1 MARNIVITGGKGGVG
16 KTSVVAGLGVAL
28 ARQGKRVCVIDADVG
43 LNNLDVTLGTDGRI
57 VYDVTDVVTNRCRAR
72 QALVEVSDC
81 AGLCVLPSVKGEGAQ
96 AITGQALREIA
107 RTLGATFDF
116 ILIDCPAGIDHGF
129 RRAVSAA
136 DEGIV
141 VTTPHLPAVRDAD
154 KVVALL
160 KAYEYASLGLVL
172 NRVRGDMVLGG
183 ECLSPEQLSELL
195 ACPVIGVIPEDDE
208 IALGASEGRALRQKT
223 DCALAFS
230 MLARVLTGEENNVF
244 DVRKKYKGL
253 FGSVKRRL
261 RRIV

>member
-28 ARQGKRVCVIDADVG
+28 CRLGKRVCVLDADVG
-43 LNNLDVTLGTDGRI
+43 LNNLDVTLGTEGRI
-57 VYDVTDVVTNRCRAR
+57 VYDVTDVVTNRCRPR

-81 AGLCVLPSVKGEGAQ
+81 AGLFVLPSVKGDRE

-107 RTLGATFDF
+107 RNLSATFDF
-116 ILIDCPAGIDHGF
+116 ILIDCPAGIDNGF

-154 KVVALL
+154 KVVSLL
-160 KAYEYASLGLVL
+160 KAYEYASTGLVL
-172 NRVRGDMVLGG
+172 NRVRGDLVLGG
-183 ECLSPEQLSELL
+183 DSLSPEQLEELL
-195 ACPVIGVIPEDDE
+195 ACRVLGVIPEDDE
-208 IALGASEGRALRQKT
+208 IALGASDGRPLREGTDGARAF
-223 DCALAFS
+223 A
-230 MLARVLTGEENNVF
+230 MLARVVTGEDTAVF

-253 FGSVKRRL
+253 FGPMKRRL